1 MLDARLRRQGAS
13 PSRGGPAPS
22 RGDGRPT
29 ADHHDVRIVVRMST
43 FTDQLRARTDDELV
57 TLLRLRPDL
66 GSPSPATLASLA
78 VRATS
83 RMSLERALAAV
94 DAAVLQALEAVVA
107 LAAED
112 PPTRDGVL
120 TAVAGPAVAAASVA
134 GPAPAGSTVTDGTD
148 DDDPPDPT
156 ASAAADR
163 ALVGRALDDAVA
175 RALVWADDSGRL
187 HPSPGLAEV
196 LGPYPA
202 GLAAP
207 AATPTRPGVPPPPA
221 DVHALLAEAPAG
233 ARAVLEALTWGPPVG
248 IAPEPSTAAGRTVA
262 WLVRRGALRA
272 TDARHVVLPR
282 TVALA
287 LRGGRTHPEVAREPM
302 PSVGRRWPASLVGAE
317 SAAAAE
323 RAVRLVGALVDAWGR
338 TPPAVL
344 RAGGL
349 GVRDLRR
356 LAQRLEVDEDE
367 AAFVAELAAAAGLV
381 VDDGGDPPAF
391 VPTDLVDGWAA
402 RSLPERWAA
411 LATAWRDTMRTPWL
425 VGTRDDRGG
434 VRSALDPEL
443 HRRWA
448 PRVRRT
454 VLEVLASAP
463 EGLGPGAGGVL
474 DVLRWRAPRS
484 VPPEAVVRGLL
495 TEAARLGVTGA
506 GALSPAGRALLT
518 DDPAAPAAALTAD
531 LPETVDELV
540 LQADLTGIVP
550 GRPSP
555 RLEALLA
562 RTATVESRGGAL
574 TVRFTPESLR
584 VGLDAG
590 VTADDLLGEL
600 ATVSRGHVPQ
610 PLEYLVRDAARRHGR
625 LRAGAALAY
634 LRADDPALLAGLP
647 DDPRFA
653 SLGLVLLAPTVLAA
667 SVPPA
672 ELVEALRE
680 RGLAPVLEGPD
691 GSVVH
696 AQAAPLRVRVRP
708 SRAQVQ
714 PASDDEHS
722 ALARATALV
731 PRLRR
736 AEEAVPQLAGDLPPL
751 EPASPEAGPPTAPA
765 AGAPRPDDPEA
776 RTAAPVHVRAVAPVP
791 DRADVPDGT
800 ADPALALLLL
810 REAADERT
818 PVWVELVGARGE
830 LDRRLL
836 VPVRVDGG
844 RLRAVDPARE
854 AELTVAVH
862 RIASVHRARPAAQH
876 APDPAPEAAP
886 EGAQ

>member
-1 MLDARLRRQGAS
+1 MLDAGSRRQGA
-13 PSRGGPAPS
+13 APS
-22 RGDGRPT
+22 RARLRPSHGNDRPPGD
-29 ADHHDVRIVVRMST
+29 HQHVRIVVRMST

-83 RMSLERALAAV
+83 RMSLERALAVV

-107 LAAED
+107 LATEE
-112 PPTRDGVL
+112 PPTRDDVL
-120 TAVAGPAVAAASVA
+120 AAVAGTAVE
-134 GPAPAGSTVTDGTD
+134 
-148 DDDPPDPT
+148 
-156 ASAAADR
+156 DR

-207 AATPTRPGVPPPPA
+207 TATPTRPGVPPPPA

-233 ARAVLEALTWGPPVG
+233 ARAVLEALAWGPPVG

-287 LRGGRTHPEVAREPM
+287 LRGGRTHPEVVREPT

-323 RAVRLVGALVDAWGR
+323 RTVRLVGVLLDAWGR

-425 VGTRDDRGG
+425 VGTRDDRGA

-518 DDPAAPAAALTAD
+518 DDPAAPVAALTEN

-590 VTADDLLGEL
+590 ATADDLLGEL
-600 ATVSRGHVPQ
+600 AAVSRGHVPQ

-625 LRAGAALAY
+625 LRAGATLAY

-708 SRAQVQ
+708 SRAQAQ

-736 AEEAVPQLAGDLPPL
+736 AEEAVPQLAADV
-751 EPASPEAGPPTAPA
+751 PALDPVSPEAGPPPAPA
-765 AGAPRPDDPEA
+765 AGAPSPGDPGA
-776 RTAAPVHVRAVAPVP
+776 GTVAPVHVRAAAPVP

-810 REAADERT
+810 REAAEERT

-862 RIASVHRARPAAQH
+862 RIASVHRARPATAQH
-876 APDPAPEAAP
+876 APDAATEAAP

>member
-1 MLDARLRRQGAS
+1 
-13 PSRGGPAPS
+13 
-22 RGDGRPT
+22 
-29 ADHHDVRIVVRMST
+29 
-43 FTDQLRARTDDELV
+43 
-57 TLLRLRPDL
+57 
-66 GSPSPATLASLA
+66 
-78 VRATS
+78 
-83 RMSLERALAAV
+83 
-94 DAAVLQALEAVVA
+94 
-107 LAAED
+107 
-112 PPTRDGVL
+112 
-120 TAVAGPAVAAASVA
+120 
-134 GPAPAGSTVTDGTD
+134 
-148 DDDPPDPT
+148 
-156 ASAAADR
+156 
-163 ALVGRALDDAVA
+163 
-175 RALVWADDSGRL
+175 
-187 HPSPGLAEV
+187 
-196 LGPYPA
+196 
-202 GLAAP
+202 
-207 AATPTRPGVPPPPA
+207 
-221 DVHALLAEAPAG
+221 
-233 ARAVLEALTWGPPVG
+233 
-248 IAPEPSTAAGRTVA
+248 
-262 WLVRRGALRA
+262 
-272 TDARHVVLPR
+272 
-282 TVALA
+282 
-287 LRGGRTHPEVAREPM
+287 
-302 PSVGRRWPASLVGAE
+302 
-317 SAAAAE
+317 
-323 RAVRLVGALVDAWGR
+323 
-338 TPPAVL
+338 
-344 RAGGL
+344 
-349 GVRDLRR
+349 
-356 LAQRLEVDEDE
+356 
-367 AAFVAELAAAAGLV
+367 
-381 VDDGGDPPAF
+381 
-391 VPTDLVDGWAA
+391 
-402 RSLPERWAA
+402 
-411 LATAWRDTMRTPWL
+411 

>member
-107 LAAED
+107 LAAEE

>member
-1 MLDARLRRQGAS
+1 M
-13 PSRGGPAPS
+13 
-22 RGDGRPT
+22 
-29 ADHHDVRIVVRMST
+29 RIVVRMST
-43 FTDQLRARTDDELV
+43 FTDKLRARTDDELV

-107 LAAED
+107 LAAQE
-112 PPTRDGVL
+112 PPTRDEVL
-120 TAVAGPAVAAASVA
+120 AAVAGPAVAA
-134 GPAPAGSTVTDGTD
+134 D
-148 DDDPPDPT
+148 
-156 ASAAADR
+156 DR

-175 RALVWADDSGRL
+175 RALVWTDDSGRL

-202 GLAAP
+202 GLAP
-207 AATPTRPGVPPPPA
+207 PTATSTRPGVPPPPA

-262 WLVRRGALRA
+262 WLVRRGALRP

-282 TVALA
+282 PVALA

-323 RAVRLVGALVDAWGR
+323 RTVRLVGALVDGWGR

-425 VGTRDDRGG
+425 VGTRDDRGAA
-434 VRSALDPEL
+434 RSALDPEL

-463 EGLGPGAGGVL
+463 EGLNPGAGGVL

-495 TEAARLGVTGA
+495 TEAARLGITGA

-555 RLEALLA
+555 HLEALLA

-590 VTADDLLGEL
+590 ATADDLLGEL
-600 ATVSRGHVPQ
+600 ASVSRGHVPQ

-653 SLGLVLLAPTVLAA
+653 SLGLVLLGPTVLAA

-708 SRAQVQ
+708 SRALVQ

-736 AEEAVPQLAGDLPPL
+736 AEEAVPQLTADPPGL
-751 EPASPEAGPPTAPA
+751 EPASPEVGPPPTPA
-765 AGAPRPDDPEA
+765 AGAPSSHDPDA
-776 RTAAPVHVRAVAPVP
+776 ATAAPVHVRAPAPVT

-862 RIASVHRARPAAQH
+862 RIASVHRARPASPQH
-876 APDPAPEAAP
+876 APEAAP

>member
-1 MLDARLRRQGAS
+1 M
-13 PSRGGPAPS
+13 
-22 RGDGRPT
+22 
-29 ADHHDVRIVVRMST
+29 RIVVRMST

-94 DAAVLQALEAVVA
+94 DAAVLQAIEAVVA
-107 LAAED
+107 LAAEE
-112 PPTRDGVL
+112 PPTRDEVL
-120 TAVAGPAVAAASVA
+120 AAVAGPAV
-134 GPAPAGSTVTDGTD
+134 GGSEIGDETD
-148 DDDPPDPT
+148 DAAPGSP
-156 ASAAADR
+156 ASAADDL
-163 ALVGRALDDAVA
+163 ALVVRALDDAVA
-175 RALVWADDSGRL
+175 RALVWTDDSGRL

-207 AATPTRPGVPPPPA
+207 TATPARPGVPPAPA
-221 DVHALLAEAPAG
+221 DVQALLAEAPAG

-287 LRGGRTHPEVAREPM
+287 LRGGRTHPEVARQPT
-302 PSVGRRWPASLVGAE
+302 PTVGRRWPASLVGAE

-323 RAVRLVGALVDAWGR
+323 RIVRLVGVLVDTWGR

-425 VGTRDDRGG
+425 VGTRDDRGAA
-434 VRSALDPEL
+434 RSALEPEL

-454 VLEVLASAP
+454 VLEVLASTP
-463 EGLGPGAGGVL
+463 EGLGPGTGGVL

-518 DDPAAPAAALTAD
+518 DDPAAPAAALAAD

-555 RLEALLA
+555 RLETLLA

-590 VTADDLLGEL
+590 ATADDLLGEL
-600 ATVSRGHVPQ
+600 AAVSRGHVPQ

-672 ELVEALRE
+672 ELVDALRE

-708 SRAQVQ
+708 SRAQAQ
-714 PASDDEHS
+714 PASDDDRS

-736 AEEAVPQLAGDLPPL
+736 AEEAVPQLAAGLPPL
-751 EPASPEAGPPTAPA
+751 EPAGPEAGPPPA
-765 AGAPRPDDPEA
+765 AALSAGGPEA
-776 RTAAPVHVRAVAPVP
+776 GTAAPVHVRPPAPVP
-791 DRADVPDGT
+791 HRADVPDGT

-862 RIASVHRARPAAQH
+862 RIASVHRARPAAGS
-876 APDPAPEAAP
+876 APAPQAP
-886 EGAQ
+886 SEGEQ